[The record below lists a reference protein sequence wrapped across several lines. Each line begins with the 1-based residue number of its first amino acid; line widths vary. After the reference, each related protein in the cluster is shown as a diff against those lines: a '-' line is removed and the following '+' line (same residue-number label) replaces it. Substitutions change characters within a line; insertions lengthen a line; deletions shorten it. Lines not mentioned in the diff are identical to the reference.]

1 VRACIASII
10 LSWVGGVLL
19 GLLIGDVLGGGLA
32 AERITVIVIALLLVG
47 LGLAVTYGE
56 GLG

>member
-1 VRACIASII
+1 MRACIASSI

-19 GLLIGDVLGGGLA
+19 GLLIGGVLGGGLA